1 MFTNHASGAPVDPSN
16 APMIA
21 DREEREQ
28 MVAVAA
34 YYLAEH
40 RGFCPGGEDDDW
52 LLAERQIDAMLD
64 AIRRRGITRRQFERA
79 GLRNA
84 LSLWRDDEDAAADDH

>member
-1 MFTNHASGAPVDPSN
+1 MFTNDASGAPTDQSN
-16 APMIA
+16 APMIV
-21 DREEREQ
+21 DRAEREQ

-40 RGFCPGGEDDDW
+40 RGFCPGGEDNDW
-52 LLAERQIDAMLD
+52 QRAERQIDLMLD

-84 LSLWRDDEDAAADDH
+84 LSLWRDDEDVGNDG